1 MYAHNQYINYSQSN
15 RRRIGVAERIRSGNV
30 VERLNLQ
37 HKRRNIIENRKNIQI
52 NQCVNNL
59 YSQSIYDADSMIN
72 RQYYDVQLN
81 NVNTTQL
88 NSNNGNNDNNDNN
101 DSNDS
106 NDNNDNIDDLDN
118 SIQQNGDYDNV
129 INDNNYNNDGY
140 DNNGNN
146 DNENYDDNND
156 CDYNIIQQIDNDDD
170 QLFNDIIRKCDI
182 KIDDDNS
189 EIKDDSEIND
199 RYVNEVIN
207 NDIDAN
213 TEQQNEKNKTQQKRL
228 TFRRK

>member
-1 MYAHNQYINYSQSN
+1 MYAHNQYINCIQHSQSN

-88 NSNNGNNDNNDNN
+88 NSNNGNNGNNG
-101 DSNDS
+101 
-106 NDNNDNIDDLDN
+106 NIDDLDN

-182 KIDDDNS
+182 KIDDSNN